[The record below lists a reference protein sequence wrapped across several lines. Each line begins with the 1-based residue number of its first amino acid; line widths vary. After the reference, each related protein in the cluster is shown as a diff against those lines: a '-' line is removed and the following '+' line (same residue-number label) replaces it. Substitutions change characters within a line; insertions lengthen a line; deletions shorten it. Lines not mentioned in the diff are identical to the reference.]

1 MGKRKENKMEFNLN
15 ITQVVNDMLQ
25 ATLPHLAKGG
35 QQASEFASHEF
46 QQYIIDIE
54 HIQSMVE
61 EKKVT
66 GEEAQF
72 LVDQYK
78 LSMKAVLLTVEGLGV
93 IAVQKAINAALDV
106 LNKALNAALGAAF
119 KSIKFTI

>member
-1 MGKRKENKMEFNLN
+1 MKFNLN
-15 ITQVVNDMLQ
+15 MAQVVNDMLQ
-25 ATLPHLAKGG
+25 AALPHLAKGG
-35 QQASEFASHEF
+35 RQASEFASHEF
-46 QQYIIDIE
+46 QKYIIDIE

-61 EKKVT
+61 ENKVT

-93 IAVQKAINAALDV
+93 MAVQKGINAALDV
-106 LNKALNAALGAAF
+106 LNKALSTALGAAS
-119 KSIKFTI
+119 KSIQFAI

>member
-1 MGKRKENKMEFNLN
+1 MKFNLN
-15 ITQVVNDMLQ
+15 IAQVVNDMLQ
-25 ATLPHLAKGG
+25 AALPHLTKGG
-35 QQASEFASHEF
+35 RQASEFASHEF

-106 LNKALNAALGAAF
+106 LNKALSTALGAAF
-119 KSIKFTI
+119 KSIKFAI